1 MKKKLYAL
9 SGFFLI
15 ILVIAGLWAT
25 RAVSITSAQQPI
37 ASSTATTSL
46 AAGLSL
52 EKMTKESS
60 LIVTGKCLQ
69 TQSQWVGRS
78 LFTKATVE
86 VTENLTG
93 GGPGGQ
99 VTVLLPGGVDSNR
112 KFPVAM
118 TYAGAPRI
126 SPTEEVFLFLSD
138 KSPVAGSYSVMNFAE
153 GKFSIIKT
161 DADEEVV
168 THDMTMAPVQ
178 KGIGV
183 TRGKNQF
190 LSLSEF
196 KARVRGY
203 LNK

>member
-37 ASSTATTSL
+37 ASSPATTSL
-46 AAGLSL
+46 AAGPTL
-52 EKMTKESS
+52 EQMTKESS
-60 LIVTGKCLQ
+60 VIVTGKCLR

-78 LFTKATVE
+78 LVTMATVE
-86 VTENLTG
+86 VSDKIKGDTGQQLT
-93 GGPGGQ
+93 
-99 VTVLLPGGVDSNR
+99 VALPGGVGYKG
-112 KFPVAM
+112 KFALAQ
-118 TYAGAPRI
+118 TYPGAPQI
-126 SPTEEVFLFLSD
+126 FATEGVFLFLSD
-138 KSPVAGSYSVMNFAE
+138 KSPVPGSYSVMNFAQ
-153 GKFSIIKT
+153 GKFSIAKT

-178 KGIGV
+178 KGIGM

-196 KARVRGY
+196 KARVKSY